1 MLTIWYGLEIWERIM
16 ETDLANIDR
25 IQSNVLKQIVYL
37 RKSTSNTGILT
48 ETGIWSVEKIL
59 EYSTMMIYHSI
70 MNSNDKKRAKKI

>member
-1 MLTIWYGLEIWERIM
+1 M

-70 MNSNDKKRAKKI
+70 MNSNDKKKS